1 MAAVFA
7 FHLLVLVQK
16 EDLASDLEDLQE
28 EILEKNLFVLELD
41 FEVLDNLATDLAE
54 LKDNLAKDL
63 AELKDNLEK
72 EIVDK
77 EDNWDN

>member
-1 MAAVFA
+1 MLAAVFV
-7 FHLLVLVQK
+7 FHHLLVLVQK
-16 EDLASDLEDLQE
+16 EDLATDLEDLQE

-41 FEVLDNLATDLAE
+41 FEVLE
-54 LKDNLAKDL
+54 NLAKDL